1 MYFSN
6 FPSIV
11 YDATGNFDFKVVT
24 NLLRRVAL
32 RQKVSADVLVFDY
45 YDVKDGETPEIIAHK
60 LYGDSE
66 LHWVILLINNIT
78 DRYHQWPKSY
88 TQWLSFLEEKYPT
101 DPAASTPLIFQ
112 THHFEISQTSGDTT
126 VKIDIGT
133 TDTTSDFSATA
144 VSNYDYEDNVR
155 NEQSQIRLLDP
166 SYLPLFVEEFENL
179 MQESIV

>member
-126 VKIDIGT
+126 KTIECNSTQPGAT
-133 TDTTSDFSATA
+133 TVT
-144 VSNYDYEDNVR
+144 NYDYEIDL
-155 NEQSQIRLLDP
+155 NEQKRSINLLRND
-166 SYLPLFVEEFENL
+166 YLGAFLEEFKSL
-179 MQESIV
+179 L

>member
-1 MYFSN
+1 M
-6 FPSIV
+6 
-11 YDATGNFDFKVVT
+11 
-24 NLLRRVAL
+24 
-32 RQKVSADVLVFDY
+32 
-45 YDVKDGETPEIIAHK
+45 
-60 LYGDSE
+60 
-66 LHWVILLINNIT
+66 
-78 DRYHQWPKSY
+78 
-88 TQWLSFLEEKYPT
+88 EEKYPT
-101 DPAASTPLIFQ
+101 DPAAATPLIFQ

-144 VSNYDYEDNVR
+144 VSNYDYEENVR

>member
-11 YDATGNFDFKVVT
+11 YDASGNFDFKVVT

-32 RQKVSADVLVFDY
+32 RQKIKENTLVFDT
-45 YDVKDGETPEIIAHK
+45 YDVKNGETPEILADK

-66 LHWVILLINNIT
+66 LHWVILLINNVT

-88 TQWLSFLEEKYPT
+88 TQWLSFLEDKYPT
-101 DPAASTPLIFQ
+101 DPTASTQLIDQ

-144 VSNYDYEDNVR
+144 VTNYEHEEKIRD
-155 NEQSQIRLLDP
+155 EQSRIRLLDP
-166 SYLPLFVEEFENL
+166 SYIPVFVEEFEKL
-179 MQESIV
+179 MQESII